1 MNQPSELSCSI
12 SIFQLQTV
20 APIRRYPIETR
31 VGAFQISKFPTA
43 SSYHDSEHTGA
54 GPLEL
59 MTDPVRM
66 ARQDLFSFKMR
77 YRISLPCFP
86 FPSSDPPP
94 AITPSVV
101 LQVPVAIHSPPRA
114 SADRLHLT
122 SALWSSRRWAFRP
135 RCWPSPESE
144 LSRKG

>member
-86 FPSSDPPP
+86 FPSSVDLR
-94 AITPSVV
+94 PSTSDNA
-101 LQVPVAIHSPPRA
+101 LRRSA
-114 SADRLHLT
+114 SA
-122 SALWSSRRWAFRP
+122 RRDP
-135 RCWPSPESE
+135 LPSPGI
-144 LSRKG
+144 SRPLASYFRAVVVEKVGLPATLLALP